1 MSSNSDQIV
10 ILPIRLLCGLAAL
23 VCAGILN
30 AEDPAPETAER
41 TMASFEFLFAR
52 SPFSLPTAEES
63 SPLADRYALTGAAAW
78 GGEQRVFILD
88 RTSQQRHVV
97 SQGQGGGDMLLLEFL
112 PEADPRQMRARVQIA
127 GQVATLAFAE
137 TPAAAPVVQQPNA
150 PPVQQGAAA
159 TPGGT
164 RTPAVA
170 TGAVPGQQPVRR
182 SIIRRRPVSGV
193 PPPPE

>member
-1 MSSNSDQIV
+1 MSSNSDQIA
-10 ILPIRLLCGLAAL
+10 ILPIRLLCGFAAL

-30 AEDPAPETAER
+30 AEDPAPEPAER

-112 PEADPRQMRARVQIA
+112 PEVDPRQMRARVQIA

-137 TPAAAPVVQQPNA
+137 TPAAAPVVQPPNA
-150 PPVQQGAAA
+150 PPVQPGASV
-159 TPGGT
+159 TPGT
-164 RTPAVA
+164 RTPAIA
-170 TGAVPGQQPVRR
+170 TGAAPGQQPVRR
-182 SIIRRRPVSGV
+182 SIIRRRSISGV